1 MHGSG
6 TARTFDRVRRH
17 AFSKICTLWIVSLIL
32 LPFTAPC
39 KTYELASSRTDHGSH
54 DGLPKDKIATDEK
67 AVSQSDHSRVPPALD
82 IIVDNPFTRPHPIEA
97 PRLQPTV
104 LRL

>member
-1 MHGSG
+1 MHGSR
-6 TARTFDRVRRH
+6 TARTFDSVRRD
-17 AFSKICTLWIVSLIL
+17 AFSKICALWVVSLIL
-32 LPFTAPC
+32 IPFTAPF

-67 AVSQSDHSRVPPALD
+67 AVSQSDHSRVPPTLD
-82 IIVDNPFTRPHPIEA
+82 IVDNPFTRPHSIEA